1 LEYGN
6 FSYYLGGDISGT
18 YSKKKKNYWNDVQS
32 QVAKVI
38 GTVDVAVADHH
49 GYRDSV
55 NENLLKALNTNVL
68 VLPIWDLYHPHPNA
82 MKRVVEQGVP
92 EIFPAGITEA
102 RLAEMK
108 EKGLA
113 DNIREDGHIV
123 VRVYKNGKK
132 YQVFVLND
140 RSLNY
145 EVIYKSRTFKSR
157 GNK

>member
-1 LEYGN
+1 M
-6 FSYYLGGDISGT
+6 GGDISGS
-18 YSKKKKNYWNDVQS
+18 YSRRGKNYWNDVQS

-49 GYRDSV
+49 GYRDSA

-68 VLPIWDLYHPHPNA
+68 VIPIWDLYHPHPNA

-113 DNIREDGHIV
+113 DNIRENGHIV